1 MALNDKLPDSI
12 RRRLPGEKAVRQAEE
27 AAAAP
32 TVSHT
37 DLRKRRDV
45 LAEQFAEGQ
54 YDLGGLVYEMAIRD
68 HYRLDIITDRA
79 ASLQRVDTEL
89 AEAERLL
96 KLEDAAAAGA
106 CRFCGSLH
114 ARGATFCWQC
124 GERLLELGTPEAQTG
139 ELPSGNGSSIPAA
152 TTSQFGDGPS
162 APGSWQ
168 PGR

>member
-37 DLRKRRDV
+37 ELRKRRDV

-68 HYRLDIITDRA
+68 HYRLDIVTDRA
-79 ASLQRVDTEL
+79 AKLQRVDTEL

-96 KLEDAAAAGA
+96 RLEDAAAAGA

-124 GERLLELGTPEAQTG
+124 GERLLELGTPEVQNGAMPANNGHSAQVTSTSEFG
-139 ELPSGNGSSIPAA
+139 AGDSSA
-152 TTSQFGDGPS
+152 GG
-162 APGSWQ
+162 WQ